1 MIGQLLLKPGALR
14 PARPGRRVVAR
25 YALGGRE
32 WHLLAQAVS
41 APVRIL
47 EAGRLQPLLSKGVDN
62 NNVIYNYI
70 CTGEVLVRY
79 W

>member
-32 WHLLAQAVS
+32 WHLLAQARER
-41 APVRIL
+41 AAARR
-47 EAGRLQPLLSKGVDN
+47 EQGRG
-62 NNVIYNYI
+62 
-70 CTGEVLVRY
+70 
-79 W
+79 